1 MFRTDDNYNLYYDGV
16 MFEDQENN
24 LRALINEYELSG
36 EFSSL
41 LKIYHNFRLYSL
53 YSEYQRLI

>member
-16 MFEDQENN
+16 VFENQENN

-41 LKIYHNFRLYSL
+41 LKTHHNFRLYSL